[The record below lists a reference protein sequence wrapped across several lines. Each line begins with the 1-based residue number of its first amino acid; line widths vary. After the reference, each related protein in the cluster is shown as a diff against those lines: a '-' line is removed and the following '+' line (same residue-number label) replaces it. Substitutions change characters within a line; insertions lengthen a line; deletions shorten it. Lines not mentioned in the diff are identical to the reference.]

1 MRHALTRPQGRPA
14 PRNRAICRFRHQAK
28 SPIHDR
34 ADGTGEGTGT
44 LAERDLPDALLGWSG
59 FVGGVLDAQ
68 HAFDAR
74 FRRADIHE
82 SAGRGFGTLVCAAAP
97 GSMFAANRDPKGDAA
112 AIDGLIAALSR
123 VRARRMVLVST
134 IAVLARFDGRQD
146 EDTADFQT
154 ETPYGANRRRLE
166 AFCSARF
173 DRCLILRLPALFGPG
188 LRKNF
193 IFDILNPVPAMLTP
207 ERMETVLDAL
217 PADLRDPM
225 AGLYDRD
232 DARGLSSVDRARVA
246 ALPERARLEA
256 ALVESG
262 MSARAFTNPDSRF
275 QFYDMGAL
283 WDDITLGLDA
293 GLDVL
298 HIAPEP
304 LRAGAVHAALT
315 GKEMP
320 VNTAPLHR
328 EDMRTRHA
336 ELWGREGPYSASAP
350 EVLDRLRRFH
360 AAMRGAEADG

>member
-1 MRHALTRPQGRPA
+1 M
-14 PRNRAICRFRHQAK
+14 
-28 SPIHDR
+28 
-34 ADGTGEGTGT
+34 
-44 LAERDLPDALLGWSG
+44 AERDLPDALLGWSG

-112 AIDGLIAALSR
+112 AIDGLIAALSH

-232 DARGLSSVDRARVA
+232 DARGLWSVDRARVA

-256 ALVESG
+256 VIRASFGPTNFRREIIAAWLNFYVLAQRSTEARRLLALYQRRLQSNLVHDLRPLVG
-262 MSARAFTNPDSRF
+262 ARAPDIARRIGGLIDGL
-275 QFYDMGAL
+275 YLRHAL
-283 WDDITLGLDA
+283 DSSSETGELA
-293 GLDVL
+293 ARQVL
-298 HIAPEP
+298 
-304 LRAGAVHAALT
+304 AALET
-315 GKEMP
+315 
-320 VNTAPLHR
+320 
-328 EDMRTRHA
+328 
-336 ELWGREGPYSASAP
+336 ELGAS
-350 EVLDRLRRFH
+350 
-360 AAMRGAEADG
+360 G